1 MKKKFFIFFLLIF
14 YFFFQLSSLDYGT
27 KINDI
32 NYIKNSHLD
41 EETIKNFVQSKQALK
56 QTDIKNNNEKWIYRY
71 KLYSVNADE
80 IMPIMALSKI
90 KINEK
95 KFDPQVYKYGG
106 AFLYPLG
113 IYYYSLIKLK
123 IIDNINVKT
132 IVNKKDLI
140 DSIYFHGRLFILLC
154 FIFSALVLYKIL
166 KFVTKENYAL
176 VFTAIY
182 LITPSSIMY
191 SQIIKPNWYA
201 LLWFNL

>member
-14 YFFFQLSSLDYGT
+14 YFFFQLSSLDYGA

-90 KINEK
+90 KINQQ
-95 KFDPQVYKYGG
+95 F
-106 AFLYPLG
+106 
-113 IYYYSLIKLK
+113 
-123 IIDNINVKT
+123 
-132 IVNKKDLI
+132 
-140 DSIYFHGRLFILLC
+140 
-154 FIFSALVLYKIL
+154 
-166 KFVTKENYAL
+166 
-176 VFTAIY
+176 
-182 LITPSSIMY
+182 
-191 SQIIKPNWYA
+191 
-201 LLWFNL
+201 